1 MMTFRITGFTT
12 EDLYRAYQRITALLD
27 ARVLPGSLQDGLYAF
42 STVMLNELYS
52 RADYDETV
60 HHVHGP
66 EGSRANIA
74 GTPEPT
80 STPEAD
86 AST

>member
-1 MMTFRITGFTT
+1 MTFRIMDFTT
-12 EDLYRAYQRITALLD
+12 ENLYRAYQRIADLLD
-27 ARVLPGSLQDGLYAF
+27 ARVLPGSLQDSLYAF
-42 STVMLNELYS
+42 STSMLNELYL
-52 RADYDETV
+52 RPDYDETI
-60 HHVHGP
+60 HRVHGP
-66 EGSRANIA
+66 KGSRANIA